1 MPGFWGTRLRSLD
14 GVSNA
19 PTSAEYPVPYEGTT
33 MPFRQTLFISASE
46 TEKTRVP
53 FFCVWDGKDSRPLFQ
68 DIVQAC
74 WANHRVMFSTVSP

>member
-19 PTSAEYPVPYEGTT
+19 PTLAEHPLPCKGTT
-33 MPFRQTLFISASE
+33 FRQTLFYL
-46 TEKTRVP
+46 
-53 FFCVWDGKDSRPLFQ
+53 CVWNGNDSRPLFVPRKRLASPFPFIQ
-68 DIVQAC
+68 DIAQAC

>member
-19 PTSAEYPVPYEGTT
+19 PMSAKHPVPHEGTT
-33 MPFRQTLFISASE
+33 MPFRETLFISASE
-46 TEKTRVP
+46 RKRLASPFFASGTEKTRVP
-53 FFCVWDGKDSRPLFQ
+53 FFQ